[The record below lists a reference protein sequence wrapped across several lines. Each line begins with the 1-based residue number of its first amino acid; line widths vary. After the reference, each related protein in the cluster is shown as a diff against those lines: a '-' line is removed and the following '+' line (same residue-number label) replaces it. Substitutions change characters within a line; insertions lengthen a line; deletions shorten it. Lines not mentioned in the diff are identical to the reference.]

1 MSFLELVLFQER
13 LNLIADSFDAI
24 NISNLVVPFVEFGQM
39 RRKGSVIHGHDLL
52 NLAEDKDVDHG
63 ELRPGQILVFLQLL
77 VELDNDLLLK
87 LVKQDSEFFLDSG
100 VILIWKGSR
109 LEHSLDQTPDQLA
122 RVAANLAIEI
132 ARDGCDGL
140 VLVFIFVGEDAFS
153 LLTSAHKP
161 LEKSVTRS

>member
-24 NISNLVVPFVEFGQM
+24 NISNLIVPFVEFGQM
-39 RRKGSVIHGHDLL
+39 RRKGSVIHGHDLM
-52 NLAEDKDVDHG
+52 NLAEHEDVDEG
-63 ELRPGQILVFLQLL
+63 ELRPGQIFVFLQLL
-77 VELDNDLLLK
+77 VKLDNDLLLK

-140 VLVFIFVGEDAFS
+140 VLVFILMSEDALS
-153 LLTSAHKP
+153 LLTSARKP
-161 LEKSVTRS
+161 LKKSETRS